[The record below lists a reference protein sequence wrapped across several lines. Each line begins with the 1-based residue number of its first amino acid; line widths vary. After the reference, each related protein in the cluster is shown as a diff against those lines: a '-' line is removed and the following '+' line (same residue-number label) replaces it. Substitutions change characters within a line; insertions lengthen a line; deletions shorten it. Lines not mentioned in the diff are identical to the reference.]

1 MLGRAQRPVLDFRIS
16 VAGLRLSFVGSRLST
31 MAQIRRVLFVCAG
44 NICRSPIA
52 EAVFRHL
59 AQEHPG
65 LAEIEVGS
73 AGTIATDGNRL
84 LPEAAKVMRSEF
96 GFDISRHRARR
107 LTKETQAD
115 LILTADSCVTREVTD
130 LALTGRVEML
140 GDYAGTGEE
149 IDDPYGGPEEA
160 YRQCAHTIRRLVDRV
175 MRRLGGELQDP

>member
-1 MLGRAQRPVLDFRIS
+1 
-16 VAGLRLSFVGSRLST
+16 

-65 LAEIEVGS
+65 LAEVEVES
-73 AGTIATDGNRL
+73 AGTIATNGNRL
-84 LPEAAKVMRSEF
+84 LPETARVMHTEF
-96 GFDISRHRARR
+96 GLEISRHRARR

-115 LILTADSCVTREVTD
+115 LILTADSCVMREVND
-130 LALTGRVEML
+130 LGLTGRVEML

-149 IDDPYGGPEEA
+149 VDESVRWTRGGLSTV
-160 YRQCAHTIRRLVDRV
+160 RSHDSSSC
-175 MRRLGGELQDP
+175 

>member
-1 MLGRAQRPVLDFRIS
+1 
-16 VAGLRLSFVGSRLST
+16 

-65 LAEIEVGS
+65 LAEIEVKS
-73 AGTIATDGNRL
+73 AGTIATNGSRL
-84 LPEAAKVMRSEF
+84 LPETAQVMRTEF
-96 GFDISRHRARR
+96 GLEISRHRARR

-115 LILTADSCVTREVTD
+115 LILTADSCVTREVND
-130 LALTGRVEML
+130 LGLTGRVEML

-149 IDDPYGGPEEA
+149 VDDPYGRPEEA

-175 MRRLGGELQDP
+175 MRRLEGEIQNQ